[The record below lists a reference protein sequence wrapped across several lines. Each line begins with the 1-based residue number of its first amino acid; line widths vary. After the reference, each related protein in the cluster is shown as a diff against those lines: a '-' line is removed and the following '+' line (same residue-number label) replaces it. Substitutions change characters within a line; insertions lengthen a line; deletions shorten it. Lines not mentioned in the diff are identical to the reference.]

1 MESPLRIV
9 RVGLIGCGEI
19 SQVAHI
25 PTLSYMSDYF
35 QITYLCDVSED
46 ALDHCKSKIV
56 GVPKITRDPA
66 ELCASPDVDVVF
78 VVNSTEYHAAHTI
91 LGLQHNKFVF
101 IEKPMCLSLKD
112 ANTIIEAEKHSEGKV
127 MVGYMRR
134 YATAFL
140 DAVKE
145 IGGVDKVLYAR
156 VRGTLC
162 NSVVKER
169 PVLPMYS
176 N

>member
-1 MESPLRIV
+1 MTSSNRVV

-25 PTLSYMSDYF
+25 PTLSFMSDYF
-35 QITYLCDVSED
+35 QITYLCDVSQHS
-46 ALDHCKSKIV
+46 LDHCKTKIV
-56 GVPKITRDPA
+56 GGLVKTTRDPA

-78 VVNSTEYHAAHTI
+78 VVNSTEYHAAHTL

-101 IEKPMCLSLKD
+101 IEKPMCLSMKD
-112 ANTIIEAEKHSEGKV
+112 ANAIIEAEKHSEGKV

-145 IGGVDKVLYAR
+145 IGGVEKLLYAR
-156 VRGTLC
+156 VRGTSL
-162 NSVVKER
+162 NSVKR
-169 PVLPMYS
+169 RSVLPLD
-176 N
+176 NH